1 MNILA
6 VILQENGGESFPLF
20 SLNAGV
26 VIWTLVIFLALVV
39 ILGRFAWRPILGA
52 LEARERRIQDILDA
66 AARDREEAEKALAE
80 HRRQLAEGR
89 QQAQQILAD
98 GKQAAERV
106 RQELLETA
114 RRQQEELLARAQ
126 DDIRREREQA
136 VDQIRREAVDL
147 SLAAASHLVE
157 RRLDSAEDRRLVQQY
172 LAELE
177 RAPGGAAP
185 AGGNGAQGRGGR

>member
-6 VILQENGGESFPLF
+6 VMLQENGGENFPLF

-52 LEARERRIQDILDA
+52 LEARERRIQQILDA

-80 HRRQLAEGR
+80 HRHQLAEGR
-89 QQAQQILAD
+89 QQAQQILAE

-106 RQELLETA
+106 RQEMLETA
-114 RRQQEELLARAQ
+114 RRQQEDLLARAR

-147 SLAAASHLVE
+147 SLAAASRLVE
-157 RRLDSAEDRRLVQQY
+157 RRLDSAEDRRLVQEY
-172 LAELE
+172 LTQLE
-177 RAPGGAAP
+177 QAPAGAGP
-185 AGGNGAQGRGGR
+185 AGGNGAQGRGER

>member
-6 VILQENGGESFPLF
+6 VMLQENGGENFPLF

-26 VIWTLVIFLALVV
+26 VIWTLVIFFALVL

-52 LEARERRIQDILDA
+52 LEARERHIQEILDA

-89 QQAQQILAD
+89 QQAQQILAE
-98 GKQAAERV
+98 GKAAAERV

-114 RRQQEELLARAQ
+114 RRQQDELLARAR
-126 DDIRREREQA
+126 DDIRHEREQA

-147 SLAAASHLVE
+147 SLAAASHLME
-157 RRLDSAEDRRLVQQY
+157 RRLDAAEDRRLVQDY
-172 LAELE
+172 LASLE
-177 RAPGGAAP
+177 QSSTAPGR
-185 AGGNGAQGRGGR
+185 GGNGSRGS

>member
-1 MNILA
+1 MSILA
-6 VILQENGGESFPLF
+6 VILQEDGGENFPLF

-52 LEARERRIQDILDA
+52 LEARERRIQAILDA

-89 QQAQQILAD
+89 QQAQQIVAE
-98 GKQAAERV
+98 GKAAAERV

-114 RRQQEELLARAQ
+114 RRQQDELLARVR
-126 DDIRREREQA
+126 DDIRHEREQA
-136 VDQIRREAVDL
+136 IDDIRREAVDL
-147 SLAAASHLVE
+147 SLAAASRLVE
-157 RRLDSAEDRRLVQQY
+157 KRMDTAEDRRLVQRY

-177 RAPGGAAP
+177 PEGTGP
-185 AGGNGAQGRGGR
+185 ATGGNGAPGRGGR